1 MNLLNVANSRNQK
14 GWRGRMQ
21 DASFRGV
28 TFYVDSHEAKG
39 GRRKARHEYPGSD
52 VSDVEDM
59 GQNAWDYNLTAYC
72 IGDDYDKKRDELL
85 KALNQPD
92 PAWLVHPWLG
102 RLWVTSERWTV
113 TESIDKGGYCA
124 IQITF
129 WPTREDEAAAAAATD
144 AVDAAT
150 SATGKFGDLVESD
163 FNLMEMSAEG
173 LAAFKSVVQGKLET
187 LRQIISVATVPL
199 TMIQSVQGMITG
211 ALADID
217 VILSIPGRYAST
229 IRSIYNTLTDSSV
242 AVIESRDKPRVIE
255 RLAKQTTVPTA
266 TVSGPAAYEKNV
278 QTNIVAEDILTD
290 RIITET
296 ITDLAIDEY
305 ETAEDR
311 DAILA
316 TVTETI
322 DRLLP
327 DMNDDLFQ
335 AAMDMRTTVVT
346 VLTEQELDPAVTRMI
361 VNPLPARVLAYRLD
375 MDVDDFIA
383 RNQISHPLFVSGR
396 IYGS

>member
-1 MNLLNVANSRNQK
+1 
-14 GWRGRMQ
+14 MQ

-52 VSDVEDM
+52 IPDVEDM
-59 GQNAWDYNLTAYC
+59 GANAWDYRLTAYC

-85 KALNQPD
+85 AALNQPD

-102 RLWVTSERWTV
+102 RLWVTSESWTV

-144 AVDAAT
+144 AVDQASDAA
-150 SATGKFGDLVESD
+150 GKFGDLVESGFD
-163 FNLMEMSAEG
+163 LLEMSADG
-173 LAAFKSVVQGKLET
+173 FAAFKSVVQGKLET

-229 IRSIYNTLTDSSV
+229 IRSICNTLTDTSV
-242 AVIESRDKPRVIE
+242 AVIESRNKPRVIE
-255 RLAKQTTVPTA
+255 RLARQTTVPVA
-266 TVSGPAAYEKNV
+266 TVTGPAAYEKNV
-278 QTNIVAEDILTD
+278 QANIAAEDVLTD

-346 VLTEQELDPAVTRMI
+346 VLTGQDLDPAVTRMI
-361 VNPLPARVLAYRLD
+361 VHPLPARVLAYRLG

-383 RNQISHPLFVSGR
+383 RNRISHPLFVSGR

>member
-1 MNLLNVANSRNQK
+1 M
-14 GWRGRMQ
+14 
-21 DASFRGV
+21 
-28 TFYVDSHEAKG
+28 
-39 GRRKARHEYPGSD
+39 
-52 VSDVEDM
+52 
-59 GQNAWDYNLTAYC
+59 
-72 IGDDYDKKRDELL
+72 
-85 KALNQPD
+85 
-92 PAWLVHPWLG
+92 
-102 RLWVTSERWTV
+102 
-113 TESIDKGGYCA
+113 
-124 IQITF
+124 
-129 WPTREDEAAAAAATD
+129 
-144 AVDAAT
+144 
-150 SATGKFGDLVESD
+150 
-163 FNLMEMSAEG
+163 
-173 LAAFKSVVQGKLET
+173 
-187 LRQIISVATVPL
+187 
-199 TMIQSVQGMITG
+199 
-211 ALADID
+211 
-217 VILSIPGRYAST
+217 
-229 IRSIYNTLTDSSV
+229 
-242 AVIESRDKPRVIE
+242 
-255 RLAKQTTVPTA
+255 AKQTTVTTA

-296 ITDLAIDEY
+296 IADLAIDEY

>member
-1 MNLLNVANSRNQK
+1 MNLLNVANSQNQK

-39 GRRKARHEYPGSD
+39 GRRKARHEYPGCD

-59 GQNAWDYNLTAYC
+59 GENAWDYNLTAYC
-72 IGDDYDKKRDELL
+72 IGDDYDKKRDALL

-163 FNLMEMSAEG
+163 FNLLEMSAEG

-187 LRQIISVATVPL
+187 LRQIISVANVPL

-255 RLAKQTTVPTA
+255 RLAKQTTLQTA

-305 ETAEDR
+305 ETTEDR

-361 VNPLPARVLAYRLD
+361 VTPLPARVLAYRLE

-383 RNQISHPLFVSGR
+383 RNRISHPLFVSGR